1 MAGVMRGILRRFST
15 RFFLAFVLLTAVSTA
30 LGGGLLLR
38 SAGRALE
45 RELGER
51 LTALAAVTA
60 GGLDAQ
66 ALAVL
71 REGDEATPVHRYLKA
86 RLERI
91 REATGARRLY
101 VFTPDG
107 ESLVDTDGLPI
118 GTPYGQFKVLKEALP
133 RIRAGQSYASPLYRS
148 GGVQYK
154 SGFSPLKHRDAVVA
168 GVAIEA
174 SARYLEVLAAFRK
187 AFALILAGAIVLG
200 GVAAFGLARSLSRPL
215 DALIRATDDLRQGRM
230 DRPVA
235 VASGTEMDRLGEA
248 LELMRTEVL
257 QRDRNL
263 KMMLAQIAHEIKN
276 PLEIFQLYLPLLVA
290 PGATPEA
297 RESHVRMLR
306 LETAQLNRLLDEF
319 IAFVRRKK
327 PEVEPVEV
335 EDLFR
340 RLAEF
345 FREKAS
351 RQGVELAWTVEGP
364 ISVEADRLYLWHS
377 LFNLIKNGLE
387 AMEGGGTLGLSAA
400 RVGGRVRIEVRDTGT
415 GIPPEITAQVF
426 EPFFTTKAQGSGLGL
441 SVVSEY
447 MRALGGEVRLES
459 EPGRGTRVT
468 LILADPA
475 TDGLPG
481 QHGPLG

>member
-1 MAGVMRGILRRFST
+1 MTLVMRGLLRRFST
-15 RFFLAFVLLTAVSTA
+15 RFFLAFVLLSTVSTA

-71 REGDEATPVHRYLKA
+71 REGDEATPVYRYLKA

-91 REATGARRLY
+91 RGETGARRLY
-101 VFTPDG
+101 VFTPAG
-107 ESLVDTDGLPI
+107 EALVDTDDTPI
-118 GTPYGQFKVLKEALP
+118 GTPYGQFKALKEALP
-133 RIRAGQSYASPLYRS
+133 RIRAGRAYASPLYRS
-148 GGVQYK
+148 GGAQYET
-154 SGFSPLKHRDAVVA
+154 GFSPLKHRDVVVA

-174 SARYLEVLAAFRK
+174 SARYLEVLAGFRR
-187 AFALILAGAIVLG
+187 AFALILAGALILG
-200 GVAAFGLARSLSRPL
+200 GVAAFGLARSISRPL
-215 DALIRATDDLRQGRM
+215 DALIRATEDLRQGRM

-235 VASGTEMDRLGEA
+235 LASGTEMDRLGEA
-248 LELMRTEVL
+248 LDLMRTEVL

-290 PGATPEA
+290 PGTSPAA

-306 LETAQLNRLLDEF
+306 VETAQLNRLLDEF

-327 PEVEPVEV
+327 PEMEPVEV
-335 EDLFR
+335 GDLFQ

-345 FREKAS
+345 FREKAL
-351 RQGVELAWTVEGP
+351 RQGVNLSCSVDGP
-364 ISVEADRLYLWHS
+364 IAVAADRLYLWHS

-387 AMEGGGTLGLSAA
+387 AMEGGGTLRLTAA
-400 RVGGRVRIEVRDTGT
+400 RDSGRVRIEVADTGV
-415 GIPPEITAQVF
+415 GIPPENLSQVF

-441 SVVSEY
+441 SVVCEY
-447 MRALGGEVRLES
+447 VRALGGEVRIES
-459 EPGRGTRVT
+459 EPGRGTRVS
-468 LILADPA
+468 LIFEEKEAVCPSC
-475 TDGLPG
+475 
-481 QHGPLG
+481 